1 MLHLFD
7 LTECHIQSVRI
18 PSSTCSSASVCVF
31 VLHQIVSQWEKKKI
45 ISVRLIWWAVNFR
58 VTTLGLGKV
67 EHRGSF
73 YTIVFDEYAIVAQL
87 YFPIDVT
94 NNFLFFQFVL
104 HTASP
109 HRVPFS
115 MAQRWNTRKQTRHT
129 PAISECLIIRPENN
143 CWKQDLWQ
151 QWHSKDRNFYHTTK
165 IWQWSFASR
174 GFHCRPP
181 LSSSCLQ
188 TWTDLSNMS
197 VLKVMS

>member
-73 YTIVFDEYAIVAQL
+73 YTIVFNEYAIVAQL

-94 NNFLFFQFVL
+94 NNFLFYNLFCIPPPHTVSHFQW
-104 HTASP
+104 HKDGTQES
-109 HRVPFS
+109 
-115 MAQRWNTRKQTRHT
+115 
-129 PAISECLIIRPENN
+129 
-143 CWKQDLWQ
+143 KQDTLQ
-151 QWHSKDRNFYHTTK
+151 LSQNVLLLDQKIIAGSKISDSNDTAKIEISTTQPK
-165 IWQWSFASR
+165 SGSGALPAEVFTVVHHFQVVVSR
-174 GFHCRPP
+174 LEP
-181 LSSSCLQ
+181 
-188 TWTDLSNMS
+188 T
-197 VLKVMS
+197 